1 MMHPMDLLH
10 GQGKMGTENSLGP
23 RPMWAKQSSTEPE
36 PPPMKRFGAGSVAA
50 TALLL
55 SVLVLTGCA
64 GPRVR
69 FTPDEAA
76 AYRPFA
82 SPREIRIL
90 TINVWSGLTYEGTL
104 KVGRYADQPK
114 KRYEAL
120 VAGIR
125 ELAPD
130 IIAIQ
135 EANPLPDYAEH
146 LAADL
151 DYRVI
156 YAVALGGIR
165 LGPVGVPWNLREG
178 NALLVKKPWTVVE
191 VARARLGGWGIATN
205 WLCFHFADIT
215 QGLISRVVV
224 NGKPL
229 YVCNAHLHSG
239 PFHGPAFDKA
249 LARLATEVPAKA
261 LAGARQRAE
270 DDIARRNAELHNLK
284 GFLGETLPPGA
295 PTVLLGGFNTT
306 RESGELEGVL
316 AGGKW
321 LDSFLVANSGAD
333 GPTWDPA
340 HNPNIALQAPMPDP
354 YGRLCHYHDS
364 HPSRLDLILLSN
376 VPRERVVQSR
386 VVLTPRSDGFCA
398 SDHYGVLTTLMW

>member
-1 MMHPMDLLH
+1 
-10 GQGKMGTENSLGP
+10 
-23 RPMWAKQSSTEPE
+23 
-36 PPPMKRFGAGSVAA
+36 MKRFGAGSAAA

-69 FTPDEAA
+69 LTPDEAA
-76 AYRPFA
+76 ACKPFA

-104 KVGRYADQPK
+104 SVGRYADQPE

-120 VAGIR
+120 AAAIR
-125 ELAPD
+125 ELSPD

-135 EANPLPDYAEH
+135 EANPLPDYAER

-191 VARARLGGWGIATN
+191 VAKARLGGWGIATN
-205 WLCFHFADIT
+205 WLCFHFADMT
-215 QGLISRVVV
+215 QGLICRVVV

-249 LARLATEVPAKA
+249 LARLAMEVPAKA

-270 DDIARRNAELHNLK
+270 DDIARRNTELHNLN
-284 GFLGETLPPGA
+284 GFLGETLPSGA
-295 PTVLLGGFNTT
+295 PAVLLGDFNTT
-306 RESGELEGVL
+306 RESGELEWL
-316 AGGKW
+316 FTGGRW
-321 LDSFLVANSGAD
+321 LDSFVAANPGAD

-340 HNPNIALQAPMPDP
+340 HNPNISLQAPTADP
-354 YGRLCHYHDS
+354 YGRLCHYQDS

-386 VVLTPRSDGFCA
+386 VVLTRRSDGFCA
-398 SDHYGVLTTLMW
+398 SDHYGVVTTLMW